1 MLQSVLLLL
10 GLIACTSHLAAE
22 VEMLGVRG
30 DYASAFEKVLEDK
43 EALEI
48 RHPAMA
54 RLWGEKFLFQY
65 GFDDGAKL
73 NSKKIAVSAG
83 PYSDD
88 RPVTLVLLP
97 KPLADQAGY
106 KRSIRGVSVES
117 LTHDP
122 KAKRLTMRVL
132 LCAEGLT
139 RASGTLSFA
148 CDQETYRRFMFLY
161 RALRLR
167 IRLSMRVR
175 AVEGNP
181 DINGIFLVLAVSEP
195 KVAVLE
201 MFRPIVAQAQEVSFV
216 PDRQTDPLE
225 MPGGARID
233 LGAGGGLEVKTTE
246 SAPGSAVQSRGSF
259 GQAKAEKVVR
269 LTFGAGKLDG
279 LPFSEGLQPWRRGWF
294 LKDGWPGHPAAVIAV
309 CSHMKLPASTG
320 MAFPKPLPAGLYKV
334 ALRTTYYR
342 SRFFDNILRVK
353 MADAEAETCYW
364 FRGFSD
370 NAGPSDWVLVP
381 ALRTT
386 GPADRIT
393 ITALQ
398 IGGGD
403 RSQAP
408 PYFRRWVAFDRFFIT
423 NVMADVN
430 GDRLAKSLKEQEETI
445 DFSVH
450 EE

>member
-1 MLQSVLLLL
+1 MLHPVLLL
-10 GLIACTSHLAAE
+10 GMIACPTDLSAE

-30 DYASAFEKVLEDK
+30 DHASAFERVLANK
-43 EALEI
+43 ELLEI
-48 RHPAMA
+48 RHPALA
-54 RLWGEKFLFQY
+54 RLWGDKFLFPY
-65 GFDDGAKL
+65 GLDNGAKL
-73 NSKKIAVSAG
+73 NARKIPVSAG
-83 PYSDD
+83 PYSDG
-88 RPVTLVLLP
+88 RPVTFLLLP

-106 KRSIRGVSVES
+106 KRSIRGVSIES
-117 LTHDP
+117 LSHDP
-122 KAKRLTMRVL
+122 EAKRLTAQVL
-132 LCAEGLT
+132 LCAEGPT
-139 RASGTLSFA
+139 RASGMLSFS
-148 CDQETYRRFMFLY
+148 CGRESYQRILFLY

-167 IRLSMRVR
+167 IRMSLRVR

-181 DINGIFLVLAVSEP
+181 DVNGIFLVLAVSEP
-195 KVAVLE
+195 KATVLDLSA
-201 MFRPIVAQAQEVSFV
+201 PIVAQAQEVRFV
-216 PDRQTDPLE
+216 SDRQTDPLQV
-225 MPGGARID
+225 PGGARID
-233 LGAGGGLEVKTTE
+233 LGAGGGLEVETTE
-246 SAPGSAVQSRGSF
+246 TIPGTAVESRESPVE
-259 GQAKAEKVVR
+259 AKPGKVIRFV
-269 LTFGAGKLDG
+269 FGAHQLDG

-294 LKDGWPGHPAAVIAV
+294 LKDGWPGHPATVIAV

-320 MAFPKPLPAGLYKV
+320 TAFPKPLPPGLYKV
-334 ALRTTYYR
+334 ALRTTYFR
-342 SRFFDNILRVK
+342 SRFFDSILRVR

-370 NAGPSDWVLVP
+370 SAGPSDWVLVP

-386 GPADRIT
+386 RPADRIT

-445 DFSVH
+445 DFSVQ
-450 EE
+450 EK